1 MAMALKVGASR
12 ANQLMREVVAATRLG
27 QKSLART
34 LLKQLEEEDPD
45 NEQALLWSAALA
57 ETPAE
62 ATRHLQEVLRI
73 NPNNQ
78 QAINVLAMHRLNPAA
93 ARMAPPGGG
102 PHPAARPSG
111 WETPSTEPAP
121 KPPLTPQAMPPPP
134 RATPPPAMPPPRE
147 AVSSPHSPA
156 PARHAHPAPP
166 SPPPLPGRLGE
177 VPPPLPAARPLP
189 PPPQATP
196 TPESSPAGPASAP
209 SPHVAPALPAQPTA
223 AGAGSRVANFH
234 ELLKRHWQCPLCQ
247 AQAAQIQRKCPQ
259 CGALLALD
267 DLQALA
273 ENRGAD
279 EKKLHEA
286 LDHWLKRVTVEPNFE
301 GWLNLARIYFNLNRS
316 AEALPCL
323 KKACEMRPNETGLQ
337 MAVSRLEERRLLMAV
352 DDSLTLRR
360 ILGIMLERHGY
371 RVLTASDGMQALALL
386 NEHTPDL
393 ILLDITMPRMDGY
406 QVCKVIKQNPYTKHI
421 PVVML
426 SGNDGFFDKVKGK
439 LAGATDYITKPFEE
453 APLAASVQKHLK
465 SHAKSGR

>member
-1 MAMALKVGASR
+1 
-12 ANQLMREVVAATRLG
+12 MREVVAATRLG
-27 QKSLART
+27 QKTLART
-34 LLKQLEEEDPD
+34 LLKQIEQEDPD

-57 ETPAE
+57 ETPDE
-62 ATRHLQEVLRI
+62 ATRHLERVLEV

-93 ARMAPPGGG
+93 ARVSPPSGGPVPLPAKPVKREE
-102 PHPAARPSG
+102 PHPA
-111 WETPSTEPAP
+111 PAP
-121 KPPLTPQAMPPPP
+121 ARTFIASSTAVPPSVPA
-134 RATPPPAMPPPRE
+134 ATPPPAAMQPSLRVAP
-147 AVSSPHSPA
+147 VQ
-156 PARHAHPAPP
+156 PARVPDAPTPGPVRAPEGTHLSPSPRPIPVQPAVTPSAPVAHP
-166 SPPPLPGRLGE
+166 
-177 VPPPLPAARPLP
+177 PAAAP
-189 PPPQATP
+189 
-196 TPESSPAGPASAP
+196 SPASAP
-209 SPHVAPALPAQPTA
+209 A
-223 AGAGSRVANFH
+223 AGAASRVVNFH
-234 ELLKRHWQCPLCQ
+234 ELLKKSWQCPLCH
-247 AQAAQIQRKCPQ
+247 AQAPQIQRKCPQ
-259 CGALLALD
+259 CGSLLALE

-279 EKKLHEA
+279 EKKLNEA
-286 LDHWLKRVTVEPNFE
+286 LDHWLKKVTVEPTFE
-301 GWLNLARIYFNLNRS
+301 GWLNLTRIYFNLNRS

-323 KKACEMRPNETGLQ
+323 KKACELRPSENGLQ
-337 MAVSRLEERRLLMAV
+337 LVVSRLEERRLLMAV
-352 DDSLTLRR
+352 DDSSTLRR
-360 ILGIMLERHGY
+360 ILAIMLERHGY

-465 SHAKSGR
+465 ASGKPGR